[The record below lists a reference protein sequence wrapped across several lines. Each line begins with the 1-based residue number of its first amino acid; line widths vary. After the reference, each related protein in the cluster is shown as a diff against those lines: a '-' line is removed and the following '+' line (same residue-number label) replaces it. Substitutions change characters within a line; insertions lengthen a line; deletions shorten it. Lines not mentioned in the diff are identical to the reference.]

1 MTAPLIKAKI
11 REVMIS
17 KLIVPKVGI
26 TKRKI
31 FQTLPLHK
39 SILYRYSKDMGIGKT
54 LSLDKS
60 WLWASNKTVLRPR
73 P

>member
-1 MTAPLIKAKI
+1 MVSKVIAPKI
-11 REVMIS
+11 
-17 KLIVPKVGI
+17 IVPKVGI

-39 SILYRYSKDMGIGKT
+39 SILYRYSKDMSVGKT
-54 LSLDKS
+54 LRLSKT
-60 WLWASNKTVLRPR
+60 WPWASDKTALQPR